1 MFRKGGGLTAVAST
15 ARAKNLNNALSHI
28 GASGDFDLILAG
40 EDVVEGKPSPEIYN
54 TVMTRMGVT
63 AEQTL
68 IFEDSQVGLQAAQ
81 ASGAHYVKISL

>member
-1 MFRKGGGLTAVAST
+1 
-15 ARAKNLNNALSHI
+15 
-28 GASGDFDLILAG
+28 
-40 EDVVEGKPSPEIYN
+40 
-54 TVMTRMGVT
+54 MTRMGVT